1 MVVKLLSEVKAAELR
16 AQDLT
21 YPSSDRPVVTPPPG
35 YAHFSRTR
43 QLPDSVDFAAAD
55 RAMMTWQV
63 QARSGLQVW
72 ASSLRVEPGVV
83 VVLRLGLGA
92 VGLNIPCR
100 VVNVVDEP
108 DRQGFSYGS
117 LPGHPEAG
125 EESFLLER
133 GTEGAVT
140 FTVSA
145 YSRPAS
151 TLARLGGPATGWVQ
165 RWMTGRYLRALG

>member
-1 MVVKLLSEVKAAELR
+1 MKLLADVKAAELR
-16 AQDLT
+16 AQELT
-21 YPSSDRPVVTPPPG
+21 YPLSERPVLTPPPG
-35 YAHFSRTR
+35 YAQFSRTR
-43 QLPDSVDFAAAD
+43 QLPDSVDFAAAG
-55 RAMMTWQV
+55 RALMTWQV

-72 ASSLRVEPGVV
+72 ASSLHVEPAAV

-92 VGLNIPCR
+92 VALNITCR

-133 GTEGAVT
+133 GAEGAVA

-145 YSRPAS
+145 FSRPAS
-151 TLARLGGPATGWVQ
+151 SLARLGGPATAWVQ